1 MAEAQAAFQ
10 TALNRIGFSQ
20 AAQAA
25 VTAQGFVNVALL
37 GLVTADQIKQVCKL
51 IREDPNNPVTINML
65 QQQMLLALR
74 FWVVNRQRLG
84 LAVDAEEFTAITAF
98 EQSQLMVRLQEDE
111 AVADKETVAKMPD
124 KFKQS
129 SQWRVF
135 AEMIETYLGQLKG
148 SGRVPLNYVIRK
160 LAIPVPG
167 TAYATDAEQAV
178 AIAPLVGDR
187 FPSGFPG
194 LVYRTLTVRTHPSS
208 PGSASTT
215 LPSL

>member
-51 IREDPNNPVTINML
+51 IREDPNNPVTFNML
-65 QQQMLLALR
+65 QQQMLLAFR

-84 LAVDAEEFTAITAF
+84 LAVDAEEFTTITAF

-124 KFKQS
+124 KFKQVKLIYIPPQYHYKNCDTIRQKLS
-129 SQWRVF
+129 PRDYSTL
-135 AEMIETYLGQLKG
+135 MITNKRIQFYYHFTSFFYSFDE
-148 SGRVPLNYVIRK
+148 
-160 LAIPVPG
+160 
-167 TAYATDAEQAV
+167 
-178 AIAPLVGDR
+178 
-187 FPSGFPG
+187 
-194 LVYRTLTVRTHPSS
+194 
-208 PGSASTT
+208 
-215 LPSL
+215 